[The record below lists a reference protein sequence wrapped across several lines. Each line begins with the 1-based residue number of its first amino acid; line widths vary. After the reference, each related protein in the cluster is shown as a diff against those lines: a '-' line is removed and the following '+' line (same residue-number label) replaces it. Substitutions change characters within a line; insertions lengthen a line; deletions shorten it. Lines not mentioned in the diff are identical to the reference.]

1 MKTIEENE
9 LIVSPWPHIR
19 SEVSIPKI
27 MWSVVFALIPA
38 TFAGIYIF
46 GYQALEVVLLCTST
60 ALISEALALKVM
72 GKDIT
77 IISDGS
83 AVLTGLLLGLN
94 LPPGSPWWI
103 SVAGSVV
110 AIAIGKQVYGG
121 LGYNPFNPALVARVF
136 LLISFPVEMTRWV
149 LPHPILSGVDAVSGA
164 TPLGALQMG
173 RLTGKG
179 LGDAA
184 NLNLMDAF
192 IGNIGGSIG
201 EISAAALLLG
211 AIYLLYKGY
220 ITWHIPVSMIAAVF
234 IFSGIF
240 WVIDPARYASPSFH
254 ILTGGLILGAFYMA
268 TDMVTSPIT
277 TKGQLIFGVGCGL
290 LTIIIRMWGGYPE
303 GVSFSILLMNAL
315 TPLIDKY
322 VRPSQFGAKKDEA
335 RTI

>member
-1 MKTIEENE
+1 MEENE

-19 SEVSIPKI
+19 SEVSVSKI

-46 GYQALEVVLLCTST
+46 GYKALEVVLLCTST

-136 LLISFPVEMTRWV
+136 LLISFPVEMTRWE

-173 RLTGKG
+173 RLAGKG

-220 ITWHIPVSMIAAVF
+220 ITWHIPISMIAAVS

-290 LTIIIRMWGGYPE
+290 MTITIRMWGGYPE

-335 RTI
+335 RAI

>member
-1 MKTIEENE
+1 MEENE
-9 LIVSPWPHIR
+9 LIVSPWPHIK
-19 SEVSIPKI
+19 SEVSVPKI
-27 MWSVVFALIPA
+27 MWSVVFALLPA
-38 TFAGIYIF
+38 FAVGVYIF
-46 GYQALEVVLLCTST
+46 GYNALEVILLCTAA
-60 ALISEALALKVM
+60 ALISEALALKAM

-103 SVAGSVV
+103 SVIGSVV

-149 LPHPILSGVDAVSGA
+149 SPHPLFSGVDAITGA

-184 NLNLMDAF
+184 DMNLMDAF

-220 ITWHIPVSMIAAVF
+220 ITWHIPVSMMGTVF

-240 WVIDPARYASPSFH
+240 WIIDPSRYASPLFH
-254 ILTGGLILGAFYMA
+254 LLTGGLILGAFYMA

-277 TKGQLIFGVGCGL
+277 TNGQLIFGFGCGL
-290 LTIIIRMWGGYPE
+290 LTITIRMWGGYPE
-303 GVSFSILLMNAL
+303 GVSFSILLLNAVN
-315 TPLIDKY
+315 PLIDKY
-322 VRPSQFGAKKDEA
+322 IRPSVFGVKRNAT
-335 RTI
+335 RTA